1 MEATRFDFSLWK
13 KRLTDLGYP
22 LSESKIPTQFL
33 RDRRA
38 IPPGVNLKEAKLVY
52 NDPLGIDII
61 VLEFDRMPSRIWA
74 ETHDLHPVPHLQYV
88 SRQHGDIMKIGGMEP
103 VFSPDPS
110 AGEVKRSRQY
120 GPYAEYA
127 VHDPADGDHLLG
139 LGLDREKVTPH
150 NMIIGGYHGLEP
162 LCFFALHEEGYVRFA
177 AYAVRVQRDVA
188 ELLLHHRDQGMALH
202 HGDGE
207 HVADHPVNV
216 TVDHDE
222 EFHSL

>member
-74 ETHDLHPVPHLQYV
+74 ETHDLYPSFLGSCCIKAAPV
-88 SRQHGDIMKIGGMEP
+88 
-103 VFSPDPS
+103 VFS
-110 AGEVKRSRQY
+110 SRLCMDQVR
-120 GPYAEYA
+120 GNNPY
-127 VHDPADGDHLLG
+127 
-139 LGLDREKVTPH
+139 RTFWW
-150 NMIIGGYHGLEP
+150 N
-162 LCFFALHEEGYVRFA
+162 
-177 AYAVRVQRDVA
+177 
-188 ELLLHHRDQGMALH
+188 
-202 HGDGE
+202 
-207 HVADHPVNV
+207 
-216 TVDHDE
+216 
-222 EFHSL
+222 